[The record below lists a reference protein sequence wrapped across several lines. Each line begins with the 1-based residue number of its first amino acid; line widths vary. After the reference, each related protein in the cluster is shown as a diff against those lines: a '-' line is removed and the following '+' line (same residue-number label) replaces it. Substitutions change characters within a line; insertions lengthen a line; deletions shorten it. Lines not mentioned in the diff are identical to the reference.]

1 MNYDYRLIFLIFALL
16 VLNASYG
23 ELRRDWWF
31 IATQVSALWAT
42 YFFFGATGP
51 IPVLLAFFGNFCQ
64 LVLALY
70 LMGAIYRTLQVSYGL
85 SEAQQST
92 KQWILRKA
100 GK

>member
-16 VLNASYG
+16 VLNASHT
-23 ELRRDWWF
+23 EQRISWWF

-42 YFFFGATGP
+42 YFFFGTTGP
-51 IPVLLAFFGNFCQ
+51 IPVLLAFLGNFCQ

-70 LMGAIYRTLQVSYGL
+70 LIGVIYRTLQVSYGL